1 MSSSKSSQL
10 LREEKEGKSSWRS
23 LTVCLHPIF
32 LCHEAGSGCD
42 KGKERVPKAH
52 IKCDCPLASKVPT
65 LELREGCRK
74 KTRIFYGLLLN
85 QGGGRGVSEG
95 SVKTILLFWK
105 SIFSESIKNHSR
117 TPKTCFALGLES
129 IRHIQGDPKK
139 CNIRILGWNLF

>member
-74 KTRIFYGLLLN
+74 KTRIFYGLFTDKKIYTHFFLEIESMIAKTNFTL
-85 QGGGRGVSEG
+85 GPIEKFIFF
-95 SVKTILLFWK
+95 VKL
-105 SIFSESIKNHSR
+105 
-117 TPKTCFALGLES
+117 
-129 IRHIQGDPKK
+129 
-139 CNIRILGWNLF
+139 